1 MALPRARTIL
11 FAIMGVA
18 LAGFLITAFQPDPV
32 FVETGTISRGPM
44 QVSVIDDG
52 QTRVKEL
59 YVVSAPV
66 SGRLLRLV
74 PEVGDKVTAGE
85 TVIATLLPSGPAFL
99 DERRKQEAE
108 AAVAAAE
115 ASLEFARADVTRAT
129 AEVDYAQAEIRRTE
143 ALVASNT
150 ASPAA
155 LDRAQL
161 SYRTAAAQ
169 LETARS
175 SVRMR
180 EADLLVAKAALI
192 GPSEANGSDGGIVE
206 IHAPIS
212 GAVLALLNESEGVVQ
227 SGTPLLELGDPNDI
241 EIVADFLS
249 HQAVKVQ
256 PGARVLIEGWGGD
269 QLEGRVRLIEPK
281 GFTKFS
287 ALGIEEQ
294 RVNIIVDFA
303 ESAAEMLPRIGHGFR
318 VEPRIILWE
327 DQSVLTV
334 PTNALFRKGEGWAAF
349 RVAEGVAREVTVE
362 IGRMN
367 DRQAEILSGLNDG
380 DLVVLHPSDALYDD
394 VAVKLQNH

>member
-11 FAIMGVA
+11 FATMGVA

-192 GPSEANGSDGGIVE
+192 GPSEANGTDSGIVE

-294 RVNIIVDFA
+294 RVNIVIDFA
-303 ESAAEMLPRIGHGFR
+303 ESAADMLPRIGHGFR

-327 DQSVLTV
+327 GQSVLTV

-349 RVAEGVAREVTVE
+349 RVADGVAREVTVE

-367 DRQAEILSGLNDG
+367 DRQAEIVGGLNDG
-380 DLVVLHPSDALYDD
+380 DLVVLHPSDALSDD